1 MAICTSNLINWKI
14 SFKFINCDPFNCDLG
29 QRVVKGGPFCNK
41 EVLIT
46 SGREGAASGCVCTC
60 RYSIWLRPEILVGG
74 GLGPGCVRRCGCCVW
89 LCPENLEST
98 CYVL

>member
-14 SFKFINCDPFNCDLG
+14 SFKFINCNQFNCDLG

-46 SGREGAASGCVCTC
+46 SGSEDTASSSIQRG
-60 RYSIWLRPEILVGG
+60 RYYIWLRSEV
-74 GLGPGCVRRCGCCVW
+74 
-89 LCPENLEST
+89 S
-98 CYVL
+98 VLME